1 MKTSRMTEGFNETYL
16 TLPGHAGFDKLRY
29 FSFFMF
35 LTVYIFVSFTD
46 SLIVFLICSQRSLHK
61 PMYVFIAALL
71 LNSLA
76 CSTAIYPKLLSDFL
90 SERPVVSRSACLCQ
104 AFVVYFLGGSGFTLL
119 SVMAFDRYVSIC
131 EPLRY
136 AALVSPSAVAALLLL
151 AWLLPA
157 GLVAGAALLASQL
170 WLCRFRLDRLYCNIY
185 SFVKLSCGSTLVND
199 VYGLL
204 CTVVIVFLPIVFVL
218 FSYGRIL
225 LVCLRRSGSVRGKA
239 MRTCLPHL
247 LIFSNHSVSIVFE
260 LVHNRLQADVDAV
273 VPGIMSVL
281 IVIITTLFNPVV
293 YGLKMQEISKQVK
306 KLLCYRRT
314 EG

>member
-1 MKTSRMTEGFNETYL
+1 MAEEFNETYL

-29 FSFFMF
+29 LFFFMF
-35 LTVYIFVSFTD
+35 LTVYIFISFTD

-71 LNSLA
+71 LNSLT
-76 CSTAIYPKLLSDFL
+76 CSTAVYPKLLSDFL

-104 AFVVYFLGGSGFTLL
+104 AFVVYSLGGSGFMLL

-136 AALVSPSAVAALLLL
+136 ATLVSPSAVAALLLL

-157 GLVAGAALLASQL
+157 SLLAGAALLAGRL
-170 WLCRFRLDRLYCNIY
+170 RLCRFQLDRLYCDIY
-185 SFVKLSCGSTLVND
+185 SFVNLSCGSTLVNN

-204 CTVVIVFLPIVFVL
+204 CNATVVFLPIAFVL
-218 FSYGRIL
+218 FSYSRIL
-225 LVCLRRSGSVRGKA
+225 VVCLQQSGSFRGKA
-239 MRTCLPHL
+239 VRTCLPHL
-247 LIFSNHSVSIVFE
+247 LVFMNYSVCTVFE
-260 LVHNRLQADVDAV
+260 LVNNRLQADVDAV
-273 VPGIMSVL
+273 IPGVMSIL
-281 IVIITTLFNPVV
+281 MAIITALFNPVV
-293 YGLKMQEISKQVK
+293 YGLKTQEISKRVK
-306 KLLCYRRT
+306 KLLCYHRT

>member
-1 MKTSRMTEGFNETYL
+1 MAEGFNETYL
-16 TLPGHAGFDKLRY
+16 TLAGHARFNKLRY
-29 FSFFMF
+29 LFFFIF
-35 LTVYIFVSFTD
+35 LTVYIFISFTD
-46 SLIVFLICSQRSLHK
+46 SLIAFLICSQRSLHK

-76 CSTAIYPKLLSDFL
+76 GSTTIYPKLLSDFL

-104 AFVVYFLGGSGFTLL
+104 AFFIYFLGGSAYMLL

-136 AALVSPSAVAALLLL
+136 ATLVSPSAVAALLLL

-157 GLVAGAALLASQL
+157 GLVVGAVVLAGRLR
-170 WLCRFRLDRLYCNIY
+170 LCRFRLDRLYCDIY
-185 SFVKLSCGSTLVND
+185 SFLNLSCGSTLVNN

-204 CTVVIVFLPIVFVL
+204 CNATIMFLSIVFVV
-218 FSYGRIL
+218 FSYSRIL
-225 LVCLRRSGSVRGKA
+225 VVCLRQSGSFRGKA
-239 MRTCLPHL
+239 VRTCLPHL
-247 LIFSNHSVSIVFE
+247 LVFINYSVCTVFE
-260 LVHNRLQADVDAV
+260 IVNNRMQADVDAI
-273 VPGIMSVL
+273 VPAVMSIS

-293 YGLKMQEISKQVK
+293 YGLKTQEISKRVK

>member
-1 MKTSRMTEGFNETYL
+1 MTEGFNETYL
-16 TLPGHAGFDKLRY
+16 TLAGHTRLYKRKYVF
-29 FSFFMF
+29 FFMF
-35 LTVYIFVSFTD
+35 LTVYIFASFTD

-76 CSTAIYPKLLSDFL
+76 CSTAVYPKLLSDFL

-104 AFVVYFLGGSGFTLL
+104 AFVVYSLGGSGFMLL

-136 AALVSPSAVAALLLL
+136 ATLVSPSAIAALLLL

-157 GLVAGAALLASQL
+157 GLLAVAALLAGQL
-170 WLCRFRLDRLYCNIY
+170 LLCRFQLDRLYCDIY
-185 SFVKLSCGSTLVND
+185 SFLKLSCGNALVND

-225 LVCLRRSGSVRGKA
+225 LVCLRQSGSVRGKA
-239 MRTCLPHL
+239 VRTCLPHL
-247 LIFSNHSVSIVFE
+247 LIFMNYSVCTVFE
-260 LVHNRLQADVDAV
+260 LVHNRLQADVDTIVPAV
-273 VPGIMSVL
+273 MSIL
-281 IVIITTLFNPVV
+281 IAIITTLFNPMI